1 METTLTENP
10 EKRFYS
16 LHVFT
21 KHEEKVKHYLETEA
35 KRLGLEEDLGQILI
49 PCEEVVEMKAGKK
62 KVKKRLLFP
71 GYIFVEMALTRGMTN
86 LIQEAPTTMGL
97 LQQGGEPTP
106 LSHQDVERIH
116 GKVAERRDKAVLE
129 IPFDIDEQVKIIDG
143 PFKDFIGMVREIHA
157 ERHKLK
163 VMVAVFGRP
172 TPVEVDFLQVTNEF
186 TNE

>member
-1 METTLTENP
+1 MNEVL
-10 EKRFYS
+10 EKHYYS

-35 KRLGLEEDLGQILI
+35 KRLGLENDLGQILI
-49 PCEEVVEMKAGKK
+49 PMEEVVEMKACKK
-62 KVKKRLLFP
+62 KIKKRLLYP
-71 GYIFVEMALTRGMTN
+71 GYIFIEVALTRGMQN
-86 LIQEAPTTMGL
+86 LLNEAPTTMGL
-97 LQQGGEPTP
+97 IGQGGEPTA
-106 LSHQDVERIH
+106 LTLVEVERIQ

-129 IPFDIDEQVKIIDG
+129 IPFEIDEQVKIIDG
-143 PFKDFIGMVREIHA
+143 PFKEFVGMVKEIHP

-186 TNE
+186 DNE